1 VRQEEPPQPLS
12 RLGGTDYA
20 MRGVAMQQP
29 TDQPP
34 TSEGPEP
41 ELVCP
46 CGKAGHAPV
55 RVGLTFSSS
64 GPERDLYDCPAAAT
78 HRYGLGP
85 VS

>member
-1 VRQEEPPQPLS
+1 ME
-12 RLGGTDYA
+12 
-20 MRGVAMQQP
+20 QP
-29 TDQPP
+29 TDPP
-34 TSEGPEP
+34 AANEEPEP

-46 CGKAGHAPV
+46 CGDLGHTPV

-64 GPERDLYDCPAAAT
+64 GPERGLYDCPQAAPI